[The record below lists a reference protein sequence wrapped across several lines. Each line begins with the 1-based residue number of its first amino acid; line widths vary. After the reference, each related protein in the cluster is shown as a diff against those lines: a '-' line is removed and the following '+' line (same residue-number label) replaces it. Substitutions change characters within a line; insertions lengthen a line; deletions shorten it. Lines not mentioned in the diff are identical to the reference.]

1 MVNENKK
8 SGEDLWNEP
17 NISAIPGAV
26 QQPIDTPFNQ
36 VIDMLSVTEGKKLE
50 LMTRANKA
58 MADAM
63 SIGYGMVFRFGSGY
77 VGERID
83 QLKRLAVSM
92 GGKGRTEIVQSL
104 QAGSGVPDSFFEM
117 QSNATKT
124 YSSEE

>member
-1 MVNENKK
+1 MTNENKR

-17 NISAIPGAV
+17 NIGPMPGGNM
-26 QQPIDTPFNQ
+26 QPIDTPFNQ
-36 VIDMLSVTEGKKLE
+36 VVDMLTVTEGKKLE

-63 SIGYGMVFRFGSGY
+63 SVGYSMVFRFDSNYIGG
-77 VGERID
+77 RID

-92 GGKGRTEIVQSL
+92 NGKGRAELVQSL
-104 QAGSGVPDSFFEM
+104 QAGSGVPDSFYEM